1 MPNLKV
7 PLNNFQF
14 GEISPSLTSRT
25 DTPLYNNAGEKVR
38 NFWIRAEGGLK
49 RRAGTEYIATLG
61 NYSYPVMTI
70 TFDNTAQNVGGFEVG
85 NWFRLK
91 TADGTLYQFQMQA
104 IGPNTQV
111 RDPVPETGENGR
123 IIYFVYGTGSG
134 SAVTDNTAENLS
146 NRINGIG
153 NNTGVSNT
161 LTSSDKVS
169 PFTATFSGST
179 VTITRNETSH
189 DNLEVETSNSGA
201 FQVTDFRVLRM
212 SHRLE
217 PFIFSDDEKYL
228 ICFSHET
235 IRAYLIDN
243 DTGKPLIDAA
253 GASYGGDDAL
263 HTITGQ
269 TWLQNT
275 LDKQYIP
282 EITFAQQGDIMFIA
296 HNTFMIRQLVRTS
309 LTTFAVETFNFAES
323 LNQNKIYQPY
333 FSFQSTD
340 ARIQFTNNNTIGRNK
355 PVSIF
360 RYTPD
365 GPVSTE
371 SIYYFKCPATPATH
385 DTLINQVVAGKVY
398 AIIHAQS
405 SSIADFQAIGAPYND
420 VGLVFQATED
430 GSGINNFSST
440 TGQLALLG
448 DISVAPQLG
457 TNIKIKNA
465 RVTIEAL
472 DNCTQGQCN
481 QNGFSS
487 RARVKNYEKIE
498 AKLPVDSLSTDEGS
512 SVITVTQALHGF
524 TDGSITIANAGAVGG
539 IPASDINGT
548 QVITVVDDNTYT
560 FDTGGGNATSS
571 AIGGGTPTVGDGN
584 IVVTHDWAEQSYSA
598 YYGYPA
604 AITFHQNRLWFGG
617 TLGQPDSIWASKSG
631 DFFNFDIGD
640 AEDNDAIDITTSVG
654 EINQIRHLVSNRD
667 LQVFTAGSEL
677 YVQAPTTKPITPS
690 NAQIIK
696 QTPFGSTFVKP
707 QAFDGATL
715 FMQNTG
721 NALREFLFTDAEDAY
736 TSVAVSSLAPHLI
749 RNPTQQTIIKG
760 TLDRSENYSF
770 LVNEDGTIAV
780 FYSVRGDKKAGWS
793 LWDTNGMWH
802 SLCSVREN
810 LYAISMRNGRVAL
823 EMFNQSIP
831 LDHARFF
838 SLEDGSNA
846 PTVLGGFSDM
856 ITYGIG
862 GAGLVGSQARTYKT
876 GSFHAV
882 DGNNYLGVFD
892 PNGTGTLGQPTLDL
906 SSTKADLR
914 KILLGDAFYTELK
927 TLPID
932 AQLANGPLTGEP
944 REVSRIIADFNN
956 TLSANVKAPDA
967 SSTARDLTITTSTTY
982 PNNAIPFTGKK
993 EFRTLGY
1000 SQNPR
1005 VIISQGQPMD
1015 LQINGIVVEV
1025 AY

>member
-123 IIYFVYGTGSG
+123 IIFFVKGGGSG
-134 SAVTDNTAENLS
+134 STETDNTAENLS

-161 LTSSDKVS
+161 LTSSDAVS

-201 FQVTDFRVLRM
+201 FQVTDLRVLRM

-243 DTGKPLIDAA
+243 DTGKPLIDAV

-275 LDKQYIP
+275 LDRQYIP

-309 LTTFAVETFNFAES
+309 LTTFAIETFNFAES

-333 FSFQSTD
+333 FSFQPTD
-340 ARIQFTNNNTIGRNK
+340 VRIQFTNNNSIGRNK
-355 PVSIF
+355 PVSLF

-365 GPVSTE
+365 GPNSTE
-371 SIYYFKCPATPATH
+371 TVFYFKCPATPATH
-385 DTLINQVVAGKVY
+385 DTLINEVVAGKVY

-405 SSIADFQAIGAPYND
+405 SSIADFQLIGSPYND
-420 VGLVFQATED
+420 VGLVFQATEN
-430 GSGINNFSST
+430 GANVNGFSST

-465 RVTIEAL
+465 RVTIEAF

-498 AKLPVDSLSTDEGS
+498 TKLPVDSLTTDEGS

-524 TDGSITIANAGAVGG
+524 TDGQISIAKAGAVGG
-539 IPASDINGT
+539 IPASDINGF
-548 QVITVVDDNTYT
+548 QSITVVDDNTYT
-560 FDTGGGNATSS
+560 FNTGGSNATSS
-571 AIGGGTPTVGDGN
+571 AIGGGTPVVGDGN

-631 DFFNFDIGD
+631 DYFNFDVGD

-721 NALREFLFTDAEDAY
+721 NALREFLFTDAEDSY

-749 RNPTQQTIIKG
+749 RNPTQQSIIKG

-793 LWDTNGMWH
+793 LWDTAGMWH

-810 LYAISMRNGRVAL
+810 LYAISIRNGRVAL

-856 ITYGIG
+856 ITFGIG
-862 GAGLVGSQARTYKT
+862 GSSLVGNQARTYKT

-892 PNGTGTLGQPTLDL
+892 TNGTGSLGQPTLDL

-967 SSTARDLTITTSTTY
+967 SSTARDLTITSSTTY

>member
-25 DTPLYNNAGEKVR
+25 DTPLYNNAAEKVR

-61 NYSYPVMTI
+61 NHSYPVMTI

-104 IGPNTQV
+104 IGSNTQI
-111 RDPVPETGENGR
+111 RDPSPKTGENGR
-123 IIYFVYGTGSG
+123 IIFFVNGTGSG
-134 SAVTDNTAENLS
+134 STSTDNTAENLS

-153 NNTGVSNT
+153 NNTGVSNY
-161 LTSSDKVS
+161 LSSSDKVS

-243 DTGKPLIDAA
+243 DTGKPLIDAE

-263 HTITGQ
+263 VTITGQ

-275 LDKQYIP
+275 LDRQYIP

-309 LTTFAVETFNFAES
+309 LTTFTVETFNFAES

-333 FSFQSTD
+333 FSFQ
-340 ARIQFTNNNTIGRNK
+340 ARDVVLGLFGNNSIGSNK
-355 PVSIF
+355 PINTF
-360 RYTPD
+360 RRTPD

-371 SIYYFKCPATPATH
+371 TVFYFKCPPTPSTH

-398 AIIHAQS
+398 AIVNPQS
-405 SSIADFQAIGAPYND
+405 SSLADFQYIGAVDNTI
-420 VGLVFQATED
+420 GLVFQATRD
-430 GSGINNFSST
+430 GSSVSSSFYSST

-448 DISVAPQLG
+448 DHSVAPHLG
-457 TNIKIKNA
+457 TNIRIKNT

-481 QNGFSS
+481 QNGFAS
-487 RARVKNYEKIE
+487 RARVKTYETVE
-498 AKLPVDSLSTDEGS
+498 SKLPVDSLTTDEGS

-524 TDGSITIANAGAVGG
+524 DDGQIKVSNAGTVGG
-539 IPASDINGT
+539 IPSSDINGF

-560 FDTGGGNATSS
+560 FDTGGSNATSS
-571 AIGGGTPTVGDGN
+571 AIGGGTPVIGDGN
-584 IVVTHDWAEQSYSA
+584 GVDTNDWAEQSYSPV
-598 YYGYPA
+598 YGYPA

-617 TLGQPDSIWASKSG
+617 SLGQPDSIWASKSG
-631 DFFNFDIGD
+631 DFFNFDVGD

-715 FMQNTG
+715 FLQNTG

-810 LYAISMRNGRVAL
+810 LYAISIRNGRVAL

-838 SLEDGSNA
+838 SLEDGSSS
-846 PTVLGGFSDM
+846 VLGGFSDM
-856 ITYGIG
+856 ITFGIG
-862 GAGLVGSQARTYKT
+862 GTGLVGSIARTYKT
-876 GSFHAV
+876 GNFHAV
-882 DGNNYLGVFD
+882 DGNNYLGVFN
-892 PNGTGTLGQPTLDL
+892 PNGTGSLGQPTLDL

-956 TLSANVKAPDA
+956 TLSANVKAPDE
-967 SSTARDLTITTSTTY
+967 SSTARDLTITSSTTY
-982 PNNAIPFTGKK
+982 PNNAIPFTGRK

-1000 SQNPR
+1000 SENPR

-1015 LQINGIVVEV
+1015 LQINGLVVEV